1 MPRKPSGLFDQA
13 EYVKRYHREKVIGK
27 KVTFN
32 RNNPDDM
39 VLLQWLESQP
49 EGMVSYMKRLI
60 REDMDR
66 QYTPG
71 EILFPDE

>member
-13 EYVKRYHREKVIGK
+13 EYVKRYHREQVIGK

-39 VLLQWLESQP
+39 ALLQWLESQP
-49 EGMVSYMKRLI
+49 EGMVGYMKRLI
-60 REDMDR
+60 REDMGR